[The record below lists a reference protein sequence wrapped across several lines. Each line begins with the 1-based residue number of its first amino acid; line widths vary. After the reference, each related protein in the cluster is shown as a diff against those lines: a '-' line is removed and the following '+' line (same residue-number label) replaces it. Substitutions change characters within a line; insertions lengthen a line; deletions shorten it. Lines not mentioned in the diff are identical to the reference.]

1 MGIVVITVAAVLC
14 AAAVLFIPFTY
25 HVSIRTGRP
34 FRLCIRAGWFGRALA
49 GTWDYTWGQ
58 RPVSSVYIGW
68 KRQAGPPPDLS
79 EDTSEKGA
87 DQAAEAVR
95 QQAETDSAVTYESLK
110 QEDDSGAP
118 KTAGF
123 HWKPLVFNRDFAAAF
138 FCWLGRILHHSRVR
152 SLDIRGVIGLGQP
165 HETGLLAG
173 ALYAVVPDAIGGLR
187 FDYLEE
193 RYDSTIRGSGTL
205 YPAALLWYSAL
216 FIASRPVRRL
226 IAGWHA
232 SKRGEHHGQHDKKQS
247 GNDLQ

>member
-1 MGIVVITVAAVLC
+1 MGIVVITAAAVLC

-34 FRLCIRAGWFGRALA
+34 FRLCVRAGWFGRALA

-110 QEDDSGAP
+110 QEDDSGAT
-118 KTAGF
+118 KTKDF

-173 ALYAVVPDAIGGLR
+173 ALYAA
-187 FDYLEE
+187 Y
-193 RYDSTIRGSGTL
+193 
-205 YPAALLWYSAL
+205 
-216 FIASRPVRRL
+216 RPPHCK
-226 IAGWHA
+226 A
-232 SKRGEHHGQHDKKQS
+232 Q
-247 GNDLQ
+247 